1 MGRAPV
7 VPDLDGYLLLGG
19 TPTFL
24 LFGTGKDQQRC
35 QNRQQEPF
43 CNFHIILLKNSLKSM
58 VAW

>member
-19 TPTFL
+19 TGGTLTFL

-35 QNRQQEPF
+35 QNHQYKTF
-43 CNFHIILLKNSLKSM
+43 CKSHTFLLT
-58 VAW
+58 